1 MGGYTLGGGHSPI
14 GRKFGMAV
22 DNLLEVEMVTA
33 NGSLVYA
40 NASRTNITDLETGMT
55 YYTTNTDIF
64 WAVRGGG
71 GSTYGIVTAFTYK
84 LHNDSKM
91 VRAFCIANTSDY
103 NAAMTFIRDFDQLA
117 STTLA
122 PEWGGYEIISGDG
135 LFLFLNHFGEWG
147 SSSFNTILPFLS
159 NDDDRCTFENKT
171 NFLDYE
177 KEAKDALYY
186 RSYIYNSLLQPNS
199 FTPEYYNFMYGMF
212 SNPALEQLQAGVGC
226 TGTLIGG
233 EINQIALI
241 PDTRG
246 DPELNAQSGLFFIT
260 PRIWV

>member
-1 MGGYTLGGGHSPI
+1 MGRVIVGGSAHTVSMGGYTLGGGHSPI

-40 NASRTNITDLETGMT
+40 NISGTTYVDADTGVTRTSTD
-55 YYTTNTDIF
+55 NDIF

-91 VRAFCIANTSDY
+91 VQALCYSPIYD
-103 NAAMTFIRDFDQLA
+103 AAGQDVGRSVLQEFDNLA

-122 PEWGGYEIISGDG
+122 PEWGGYEIITNSGDPKTG
-135 LFLFLNHFGEWG
+135 SKGTFFWSLNHFGEWG
-147 SSSFNTILPFLS
+147 SPSFNTIGNFS
-159 NDDDRCTFENKT
+159 RHCSFVNKT
-171 NFLDYE
+171 SFLDYE
-177 KEAKDALYY
+177 LGAHDDLFY
-186 RSYIYNSLLQPNS
+186 RQYIFNSLLQPNS
-199 FTPEYYNFMYGMF
+199 FTPEYYNFMYATF
-212 SNPALEQLQAGVGC
+212 QDPILPVLKAGIGC

-233 EINQIALI
+233 
-241 PDTRG
+241 RRY
-246 DPELNAQSGLFFIT
+246 FFIL
-260 PRIWV
+260 I